1 MFPSHDK
8 LILSAIGAIL
18 FTSLLDSSVVIDT
31 VLQNQIADNYYTAKT
46 EISQKRAEEKGG
58 YTYDVMSSY
67 INKKQKEI
75 DDINR
80 AIRNVENN
88 PNITDEV
95 KRNQVREL
103 KKQVNLTQ
111 LEALSKLKE
120 IKSTTFD
127 EELKPFENAKQ
138 FL

>member
-1 MFPSHDK
+1 MFPSHD
-8 LILSAIGAIL
+8 
-18 FTSLLDSSVVIDT
+18 T
-31 VLQNQIADNYYTAKT
+31 
-46 EISQKRAEEKGG
+46 
-58 YTYDVMSSY
+58 
-67 INKKQKEI
+67 
-75 DDINR
+75 NR

-95 KRNQVREL
+95 KRTQVREL
-103 KKQVNLTQ
+103 KKQANLIQ

-120 IKSTTFD
+120 IKNTRFD

>member
-1 MFPSHDK
+1 
-8 LILSAIGAIL
+8 
-18 FTSLLDSSVVIDT
+18 
-31 VLQNQIADNYYTAKT
+31 
-46 EISQKRAEEKGG
+46 
-58 YTYDVMSSY
+58 MSSY
-67 INKKQKEI
+67 IDKKQKEV
-75 DDINR
+75 DDINK

-95 KRNQVREL
+95 KRTQVREL

-127 EELKPFENAKQ
+127 EELKPFKMQNNFYKA
-138 FL
+138 